1 MAKVM
6 DVMRDSELQS
16 RRKPRAELFVGCL
29 TARRRNGPKKAGLS
43 ISVLKSGIGNQVS
56 VIGLITD
63 H

>member
-43 ISVLKSGIGNQVS
+43 NIGIQIRNRKSGISNQ
-56 VIGLITD
+56 TD
-63 H
+63 C